1 MKTDS
6 VLKPNFLE
14 KFLGSG
20 FYSGYF
26 PFAPGTAG
34 SFLAMLF
41 YFIPGFENLYII
53 LPAIIIFFLFGLVT
67 GTKFES
73 FYGKKDPSQ
82 CTIDEVVGMW
92 ISLVLVPKH
101 LNYIILSF
109 IIWRIFDIIKP
120 FPAGNA
126 EKLKGGLGIMLDDVI
141 AAIYSFIVVHI
152 ILTFI

>member
-1 MKTDS
+1 MK
-6 VLKPNFLE
+6 LNPLE

-20 FYSGYF
+20 FYGGYF
-26 PFAPGTAG
+26 PFAPGTVG

-41 YFIPGFENLYII
+41 YFIPGFEKLYVI
-53 LPAIIIFFLFGLVT
+53 LPAIAVFFLIGLKL
-67 GTKFES
+67 GTKFEAA
-73 FYGKKDPSQ
+73 YGKKDPSE

-126 EKLKGGLGIMLDDVI
+126 EKLNGGLGIMLDDVI
-141 AAIYSFIVVHI
+141 AAFYSLIVVHL
-152 ILTFI
+152 ILMFI

>member
-1 MKTDS
+1 MK
-6 VLKPNFLE
+6 LNFFE

-26 PFAPGTAG
+26 PVVPGTIG
-34 SFLAMLF
+34 SLAALVF
-41 YFIPGFENLYII
+41 YFIPGFENLNII
-53 LPAIIIFFLFGLVT
+53 LPFIAVFFILGLKI
-67 GTKFES
+67 GDKFEAV
-73 FYGKKDPSQ
+73 YQKKDPSQ

-92 ISLVLVPKH
+92 ISLILVPKH

-126 EKLKGGLGIMLDDVI
+126 ERLKGGLGIMLDDVI
-141 AAIYSFIVVHI
+141 AAVYSLIVVHI
-152 ILTFI
+152 ILIFL